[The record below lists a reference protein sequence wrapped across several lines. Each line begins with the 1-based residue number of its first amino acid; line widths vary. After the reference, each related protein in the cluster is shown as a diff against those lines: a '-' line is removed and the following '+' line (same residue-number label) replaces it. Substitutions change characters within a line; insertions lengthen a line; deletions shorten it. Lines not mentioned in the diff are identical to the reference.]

1 MTLAVVLL
9 AAGHGTRMN
18 SKRQKV
24 LHELGGK
31 PMIWHVFTA
40 AADVAD
46 LKPVLVVG
54 PGETGARQLIGDD
67 AEYVVQEK
75 RLGTGHATLV
85 TREALQGRADQVLV
99 TYGDMPLLR
108 PKTMQALARQ
118 QVESEAALSMLTVMG
133 QPESTFGRVI
143 RGGNGQV
150 AEVIEV
156 AVARQRDDAKAIL
169 NVRELNV
176 GVYCFNAG
184 WLWDNLK
191 NLPLRKAR
199 NGQEYYLT
207 DMVGLAVAQGLPV
220 VATVLDDPD
229 EGLGAGTR
237 AELVE
242 AEAALRRRVNNRWL
256 DAGVTLVDPAT
267 TYIEADAVIGQDTII
282 WPNTYIQGHSVIGEN
297 CVLGPNAIVR
307 DAHLG
312 NGCRVEQAIVEGTT
326 LDAGT
331 VVPPFTHCKNEK
343 GASS

>member
-1 MTLAVVLL
+1 MTLAIVLL

-24 LHELGGK
+24 LHDLGGK
-31 PMIWHVFTA
+31 PMIWHGFSA
-40 AADVAD
+40 AAEVAD

-54 PGETGARQLIGDD
+54 PGETGARQLIGDQAD
-67 AEYVVQEK
+67 YVVQEK

-108 PKTMQALARQ
+108 PETMQALARRQ
-118 QVESEAALSMLTVMG
+118 ADSEAALSMLTVMG
-133 QPESTFGRVI
+133 EPESTFGRVI
-143 RGGNGQV
+143 RDGDGQV

-156 AVARQRDDAKAIL
+156 AAARQRDDAQAIL

-176 GVYCFNAG
+176 GVYCFGAG
-184 WLWDNLK
+184 WLWANLE
-191 NLPLRKAR
+191 NLPLRQAR

-220 VATVLDDPD
+220 AATVLEDPD

-237 AELVE
+237 AELAE
-242 AEAALRRRVNNRWL
+242 AEAALRRRINNRWL
-256 DAGVTLVDPAT
+256 DAGVTLIDPAT

-282 WPNTYIQGHSVIGEN
+282 WPNTYVQGKSVIGED

-312 NGCRVEQAIVEGTT
+312 DGCRVQQAVVEGAA
-326 LDAGT
+326 LNAGT
-331 VVPPFTHCKNEK
+331 VVAPFTHRKN